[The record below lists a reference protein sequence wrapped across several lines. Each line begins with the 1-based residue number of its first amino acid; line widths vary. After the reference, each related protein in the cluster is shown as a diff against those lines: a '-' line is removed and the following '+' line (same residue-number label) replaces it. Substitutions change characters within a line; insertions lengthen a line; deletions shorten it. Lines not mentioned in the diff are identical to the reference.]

1 MATEK
6 EENNYLFDQKTIV
19 ERLDAAYQKGEFD
32 KERDKIMREIDRKLY
47 QTPALS
53 GAND

>member
-6 EENNYLFDQKTIV
+6 EVNNYLFDQKTIV